1 MPTLL
6 EIAYKAVDDKRGEDI
21 VVLNMEGISLIADQ
35 FIITHAN
42 SERQVQ
48 AIAREVSEKA
58 SENGHDVKRVEGMD
72 NGRWVLVDLGDVVV
86 HVFHRDERGYYNL
99 EKLWGDAPML
109 DLADQHE

>member
-1 MPTLL
+1 MTTLL
-6 EIAYKAVDDKRGEDI
+6 EIAYKAVDDKKGEDI
-21 VVLNMEGISLIADQ
+21 VVLNMEGVSLIADQ

-48 AIAREVSEKA
+48 AIAREVSEKSA
-58 SENGHDVKRVEGMD
+58 EAGFHVKRMEGFD
-72 NGRWVLVDLGDVVV
+72 LGRWVLIDLGDVVV

-109 DLADQHE
+109 DMAKEQ